1 MVTFNEGDS
10 SGNYVE
16 QMVEGLNSIDGIT
29 GVNVKRGGMI
39 VEWQNHD
46 PDVKFESSLAV
57 GDSQKALTEMT
68 MRFGP
73 VATYDLLPDDRR
85 RELEGM
91 WIDTVLDA
99 QTASR
104 ARLDLDARDIDL
116 GDMYISE
123 YARPH
128 VRLKNKVE
136 GYAVSASKLTD
147 FIRELNR
154 RHKEKFGTLEE
165 RSTSPRY
172 KGILQLR

>member
-1 MVTFNEGDS
+1 MVTFNDG
-10 SGNYVE
+10 GNNETFVDE
-16 QMVEGLNSIDGIT
+16 MVRGLNSIDGIT
-29 GVNVKRGGMI
+29 GVSIGRDDTV

-46 PDVKFESSLAV
+46 PDVKFESALAATT
-57 GDSQKALTEMT
+57 DMRHLSEMT
-68 MRFGP
+68 LRFGP
-73 VATYDLLPDDRR
+73 VATYDLLPNDRR

-91 WIDTVLDA
+91 WVDTVLDA

-128 VRLKNKVE
+128 VRLRNKID
-136 GYAVSASKLTD
+136 GYAVSASKLTE
-147 FIRELNR
+147 FIRELNE
-154 RHKEKFGTLEE
+154 RHKDKFGTLEE
-165 RSTSPRY
+165 RTTSPRY

>member
-1 MVTFNEGDS
+1 MVTFNEGGDS
-10 SGNYVE
+10 ETFVDK
-16 QMVEGLNSIDGIT
+16 MIEGLNSIDGIT
-29 GVNVKRGGMI
+29 GVSIGRDDTV

-46 PDVKFESSLAV
+46 PDVKFESALAV
-57 GDSQKALTEMT
+57 TDDMSHLSEMT
-68 MRFGP
+68 LRFGP
-73 VATYDLLPDDRR
+73 VATYDLLPNDRR

-91 WIDTVLDA
+91 WVDTVLDA

-128 VRLKNKVE
+128 VRLKNKID
-136 GYAVSASKLTD
+136 GYAVSASKLTE
-147 FIRELNR
+147 FIRELNE
-154 RHKEKFGTLEE
+154 RHKKKFGTLEE
-165 RSTSPRY
+165 RTTDPRY

>member
-1 MVTFNEGDS
+1 MVTFNEGGS
-10 SGNYVE
+10 NGNFVDK
-16 QMVEGLNSIDGIT
+16 MVEGLNNIEGI
-29 GVNVKRGGMI
+29 NNAHAKRDGMI

-57 GDSQKALTEMT
+57 GDSQQALTEMT

-73 VATYDLLPDDRR
+73 VATYDLLPNDRR

-99 QTASR
+99 QKASR

-136 GYAVSASKLTD
+136 GYAVSASKLID
-147 FIRELNR
+147 FIRELKR
-154 RHKEKFGTLEE
+154 RHKKKFGTLEE
-165 RSTSPRY
+165 RTTNPRY